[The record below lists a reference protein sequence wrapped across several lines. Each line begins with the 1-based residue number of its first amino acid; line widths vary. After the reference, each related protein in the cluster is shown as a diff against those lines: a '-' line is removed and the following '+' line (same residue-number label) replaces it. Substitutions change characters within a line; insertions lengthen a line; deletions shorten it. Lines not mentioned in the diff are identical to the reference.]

1 METTNIE
8 NLLFEK
14 LETIKESKS
23 ILDSIYYDDNS
34 QINDYIENLTEEQS
48 IQVLKNACLFAYKKG
63 CFNIIE
69 SEVISKSIRT
79 LSK

>member
-14 LETIKESKS
+14 LETMKESKS
-23 ILDSIYYDDNS
+23 ILDSIYYDDDL
-34 QINDYIENLTEEQS
+34 QINDYIDNLTEEQS

-69 SEVISKSIRT
+69 SEVISKSIRI

>member
-23 ILDSIYYDDNS
+23 ILDSIFYDDDS
-34 QINDYIENLTEEQS
+34 QVNEYIENLTEDQS

>member
-34 QINDYIENLTEEQS
+34 QINDYIENLTEDQS
-48 IQVLKNACLFAYKKG
+48 VQVLINACLFAYKKG